1 MRKSSCLNN
10 VVFVALLAIGFGLS
24 SYFWFK
30 YFVRGRSIG
39 TPALVGRS
47 LADARALSSDSGL
60 LLDPD
65 PTQDRHA
72 DGVARG
78 AVVWQNQRPGTLV
91 KRGTRII
98 VGRSLGPLVLRVPDL
113 EGQSPRTA
121 LLDFSQLNLRL
132 GYVANLPWSGTPGI
146 IAADPPEGTVVPAQR
161 AISLLSGG
169 NPAPRRWVMPDL
181 IEKELDPVRGSLDAR
196 GLHVAQVR
204 YEPYPGLPDGRIIRQ
219 YPLAGAP
226 VSAKDAISVVVS
238 RQEQVGFEL
247 P

>member
-1 MRKSSCLNN
+1 VRKGCFNN
-10 VVFVALLAIGFGLS
+10 VVFVLLLAIGFGVS

-39 TPALVGRS
+39 TPSLVGRN
-47 LADARALSSDSGL
+47 LADARAISSDSGL

-65 PTQDRHA
+65 STRDRHS
-72 DGVARG
+72 DRVSRG
-78 AVVWQNQRPGTLV
+78 AIVWQNQRPGTLV
-91 KRGTRII
+91 KRGTRMI
-98 VGRSLGPLVLRVPDL
+98 VGRSLGPLILRVPDL

-121 LLDFSQLNLRL
+121 LLEFNQLNLRL
-132 GYVANLPWSGTPGI
+132 GYVANIPWEKDGV
-146 IAADPPEGTVVPAQR
+146 IAADPPEGVVVPAQR
-161 AISLLSGG
+161 AISLLSGAA
-169 NPAPRRWVMPDL
+169 PPPRRFVMPDL
-181 IEKELDPVRGSLDAR
+181 IEYEAEAVRASLEAT

-219 YPLAGAP
+219 YPPAGAP
-226 VSAKDAISVVVS
+226 VSARDAIALVVS

>member
-1 MRKSSCLNN
+1 MRKGCFNN
-10 VVFVALLAIGFGLS
+10 LVFVLLLAIGFGVS

-39 TPALVGRS
+39 TPSLVGRN

-65 PTQDRHA
+65 PARDRHS
-72 DGVARG
+72 DRVPRG
-78 AVVWQNQRPGTLV
+78 AIVWQNQRPGTLV
-91 KRGTRII
+91 KRGTRMI
-98 VGRSLGPLVLRVPDL
+98 VGRSLGPLILRVPDL

-121 LLDFSQLNLRL
+121 LLEFNQLNLRL
-132 GYVANLPWSGTPGI
+132 GYVANIPWEKDGV
-146 IAADPPEGTVVPAQR
+146 IAADPPEGVVVPAQR
-161 AISLLSGG
+161 AIALLSGTS
-169 NPAPRRWVMPDL
+169 PPPRRFVMPDL
-181 IEKELDPVRGSLDAR
+181 IEHEAEGVRASLEAK
-196 GLHVAQVR
+196 GLRVAQVR

-219 YPLAGAP
+219 YPPAGAP
-226 VSAKDAISVVVS
+226 VSARDAIALVVS

>member
-1 MRKSSCLNN
+1 MRKGCFAN
-10 VVFVALLAIGFGLS
+10 VVFVLLLAIGFGVS

-39 TPALVGRS
+39 TPSLVGRN
-47 LADARALSSDSGL
+47 LADARAISSDSGL

-65 PTQDRHA
+65 PTRDRHS
-72 DGVARG
+72 DRVSRG
-78 AVVWQNQRPGTLV
+78 AIVWQNQRPGTLV
-91 KRGTRII
+91 KRGTRMI
-98 VGRSLGPLVLRVPDL
+98 VGRSLGPLILRVPDL

-121 LLDFSQLNLRL
+121 LLEFNQLNLRL
-132 GYVANLPWSGTPGI
+132 GYVANIPWEKDGV
-146 IAADPPEGTVVPAQR
+146 IAADPPEGVVVPAQR
-161 AISLLSGG
+161 AISLLSGA
-169 NPAPRRWVMPDL
+169 PPPPRRFVMPDL
-181 IEKELDPVRGSLDAR
+181 IEYEAEAVRASLEAK

-219 YPLAGAP
+219 YPPAGAP
-226 VSAKDAISVVVS
+226 VSARDAIALVVS